1 MSVELV
7 AVAARTPVGL
17 SAEASAAAV
26 RARLSRIAEFPFV
39 TKNGEP
45 IRATA
50 DGRLDRRSQGRER
63 MRVLAGSVAE
73 GLVRK
78 ICGTKPY
85 PGPCKLYLELPEP
98 RPGFQAN
105 DSEWTAAAIVTAAR
119 ASFPA
124 LQTRVSRRGHAG
136 AAAAIE
142 DLLHDAEESDEALHL
157 VIGVDSYHHPATLSW
172 LEQRRMLAG
181 PDVRTGFF
189 PGEAAG
195 GLALMH
201 SRLRS
206 RLRLPPLAIVR
217 GAGSATEEL
226 GRDCETGTFGHGM
239 NAALARA
246 LRGLRLPEHAL
257 DTVYLDING
266 ERYRSEEWGFVAL
279 RSAHALRS
287 LDYVA
292 PADSWGDVGAASLP
306 LLATLAVQAWAR
318 GYASGPRGLAMCGSF
333 GGLRGALALED
344 PRLDERRRR

>member
-1 MSVELV
+1 MSVEVV
-7 AVAARTPVGL
+7 AIAARTPVGL

-26 RARLSRIAEFPFV
+26 RARISRVAEFPFV
-39 TKNGEP
+39 AKNGEP
-45 IRATA
+45 IRAAA
-50 DGRLDRRSQGRER
+50 DGRLDRRSHGRER
-63 MRVLAGSVAE
+63 MRVLAGTVAE

-78 ICGTKPY
+78 LCGTKPY
-85 PGPCKLYLELPEP
+85 PGPCKLHLELPEH
-98 RPGFQAN
+98 RPGFQSA
-105 DSEWTAAAIVTAAR
+105 DSEWAAAAIVTAAR

-124 LQTRVSRRGHAG
+124 LHARVSQRGRAGAG
-136 AAAAIE
+136 AAIE
-142 DLLHDAEESDEALHL
+142 SVLHEAEESDETLHL
-157 VIGVDSYHHPATLSW
+157 VIGVDSYHHPATLTW

-181 PDVRTGFF
+181 PDVRAGLF

-201 SRLRS
+201 PRLRS
-206 RLRLPPLAIVR
+206 RLRLPPLAVVR

-226 GRDCETGTFGHGM
+226 GRDCDTGTFGHGM
-239 NAALARA
+239 NTALARA
-246 LRGLRLPEHAL
+246 LRGMRLPEQAP

-287 LDYVA
+287 LDYIA

-318 GYASGPRGLAMCGSF
+318 GYAKGPRGLVMCGSL